1 MDFITILLLIL
12 KIIFIFL
19 LAVLGLIFVVLCIP
33 IGFEVNLIKDDKI
46 SGHANILLFFGLI
59 RFMNKIKLPMVK
71 SVLEVLGKEFKIN
84 RMEIKE
90 DTIEDAVE
98 DAVDEDTNKLEKG
111 KSTEESTEQN
121 KQRYSINIIQRY
133 KKYKNYKYKK
143 EIKKELI
150 TLARRIIT
158 VTKFKT
164 AKGTYEITLSEPV
177 KYGYMSA
184 IAAVLIPILPKDIKL
199 LTAYG
204 EDHIKFDFCIKG
216 YIIPL
221 VLLIY
226 ALMFLFSKPVF
237 SVVIKLIF
245 RQEGSYGV

>member
-46 SGHANILLFFGLI
+46 SGHADILLFFGLI

-90 DTIEDAVE
+90 DTIEDAV
-98 DAVDEDTNKLEKG
+98 DEDTNKLEKG

-133 KKYKNYKYKK
+133 KKYKNYKNYKYKK

-226 ALMFLFSKPVF
+226 VLMFLFSKPVF

-245 RQEGSYGV
+245 RKEGSYGV